1 MDRCFYGR
9 VRPDCYVW
17 NKKGYRKIFQI
28 MMPFLFLMIVILMVR
43 SVTLPGAGEGIS
55 FLIKPDFSR

>member
-1 MDRCFYGR
+1 
-9 VRPDCYVW
+9 
-17 NKKGYRKIFQI
+17 